1 MDRHRPARPRATV
14 RPPRHLLTAAQAR
27 SPPHP
32 IAPLFFTLRFSLR
45 PKTVRITQIP
55 PALPGVSHRREP
67 RRAPYPVETEATC
80 TGLGYSLPDHCHP
93 TPPNCKTLRSAPP
106 HGVNPVDH
114 TITDGTQT
122 RTRRAYIPNSG
133 GPRYAEPPCSSPAIP
148 RWSACPRTSR
158 LPTARRKSSVKAP
171 TSPSGQSPRPS
182 VRRSAC
188 CHHAQTTCSPNSVMT
203 RPHRN
208 ATGGDHALRPRHQ
221 YLHQNHQGP
230 PRGVSATH

>member
-27 SPPHP
+27 SPPPP
-32 IAPLFFTLRFSLR
+32 IAPVLFTLRFSPR

-55 PALPGVSHRREP
+55 PAIRFPTVVNHGGLPPHVT
-67 RRAPYPVETEATC
+67 TEATC
-80 TGLGYSLPDHCHP
+80 RGLEYSLPDHCHP

-114 TITDGTQT
+114 TITDGRQT
-122 RTRRAYIPNSG
+122 RTHRACMPNSG

-148 RWSACPRTSR
+148 GRSACRRTSR
-158 LPTARRKSSVKAP
+158 LPTARCKSSVKAP
-171 TSPSGQSPRPS
+171 TSSSGQSPRPS
-182 VRRSAC
+182 VRQSGHQSRFRA
-188 CHHAQTTCSPNSVMT
+188 TCSRNPVMS

-221 YLHQNHQGP
+221 YLHLNHQGP